1 MTFEVLFLHTN
12 FPAQFKHHI
21 DFHKSRNDR
30 ITFLCLTTFGRSIPG
45 VNTLKI
51 KKQVP
56 DTSEKNVLSEASKML
71 STAESFYSA
80 FKSLQQSG
88 YKPDL
93 VIGHSGWGCGLKLRS
108 VWSEVFFIAYHEW
121 WFWDIDGLVPNNV
134 LTKTNWMPASFSK
147 QSGALDRNSLMALE
161 LSNSNSI
168 VSPTSWQKS
177 LLPIQFRQNC
187 SMCFDGID
195 TDFFKPNPSLKYSD
209 DKKLLVTYGTRGM
222 EPMRGFPDFI
232 LTVKTALQSRSDFI
246 VKIAGNDEVCYLKSS
261 PPHSQTWGQWAKNEL
276 KPWID
281 SGQVVFTGRLN
292 RVDYLNFLQMSDI
305 HFYLSVDF
313 VTSWS
318 LFESLA
324 CGCSVLSWDTISL
337 QKDIG
342 PPGHARHSVPCNS
355 PKELVNGLEIL
366 LNDSNYRHQISLD
379 ARELSQKFS
388 KLKFNQLWSDILA
401 SMTRAR

>member
-1 MTFEVLFLHTN
+1 
-12 FPAQFKHHI
+12 
-21 DFHKSRNDR
+21 
-30 ITFLCLTTFGRSIPG
+30 
-45 VNTLKI
+45 
-51 KKQVP
+51 
-56 DTSEKNVLSEASKML
+56 
-71 STAESFYSA
+71 
-80 FKSLQQSG
+80 
-88 YKPDL
+88 
-93 VIGHSGWGCGLKLRS
+93 
-108 VWSEVFFIAYHEW
+108 
-121 WFWDIDGLVPNNV
+121 
-134 LTKTNWMPASFSK
+134 
-147 QSGALDRNSLMALE
+147 
-161 LSNSNSI
+161 
-168 VSPTSWQKS
+168 
-177 LLPIQFRQNC
+177 
-187 SMCFDGID
+187 
-195 TDFFKPNPSLKYSD
+195 
-209 DKKLLVTYGTRGM
+209 
-222 EPMRGFPDFI
+222 MRGFPDFV
-232 LTVKTALQSRSDFI
+232 LTVKTALKSRSDFV

-366 LNDSNYRHQISLD
+366 LNDSNYRLQISLD
-379 ARELSQKFS
+379 ARELSKKFS
-388 KLKFNQLWSDILA
+388 KLKFNHLWSNILP
-401 SMTRAR
+401 SMTRVR